1 MSEVRKGKI
10 KDKVVDIGIN
20 TRSVYV
26 QDVERKVKLMQN
38 KTCIHT
44 TFSGRRSATRSC
56 DSSVHVF
63 LQVILIQHP
72 LHLISYCAEDRR
84 YDNIFA
90 YIIKPKKK
98 DQPIV
103 CYVYETLDTEV
114 YIHST
119 V

>member
-1 MSEVRKGKI
+1 MSEVRKGKV

-20 TRSVYV
+20 TRTVYV
-26 QDVERKVKLMQN
+26 QDVDRKVKLWCRKKVM
-38 KTCIHT
+38 IHT
-44 TFSGRRSATRSC
+44 YIYTGAIQSC
-56 DSSVHVF
+56 GFLWSIF

-103 CYVYETLDTEV
+103 CYAYETLDTEV
-114 YIHST
+114 
-119 V
+119 